1 MVQWRSLGE
10 MRPWKSHS
18 ANDFNVPSGESSP
31 RSDTAYGG
39 SIAPKFFP
47 PGGAIAFY
55 RDVGGDPGKAD
66 WMSVDG
72 GLGDW
77 GIGGLGIQNH
87 SLIHPHTHPPSHL
100 LER

>member
-1 MVQWRSLGE
+1 MVQWRSRGE

-77 GIGGLGIQNH
+77 GIGYSE
-87 SLIHPHTHPPSHL
+87 SLTHPPSHSSTL
-100 LER
+100 TRSGTLDR